1 MIDFSLAEGKAT
13 INNDIELLKQ
23 QIDILFDTRDMEVLG
38 SCYYGTDYE
47 TFLYDLSMS
56 APAIESAI
64 LNDLYQLETF
74 GYSPSVHVDLFE
86 GTENDIILVKIDF
99 VKDSDNYEFT
109 FKIS

>member
-47 TFLYDLSMS
+47 KFLYDLSMS

-64 LNDLYQLETF
+64 LSDLYSLNTF

-86 GTENDIILVKIDF
+86 GTENDIILVKINF
-99 VKDSDNYEFT
+99 VKESDNYEFT